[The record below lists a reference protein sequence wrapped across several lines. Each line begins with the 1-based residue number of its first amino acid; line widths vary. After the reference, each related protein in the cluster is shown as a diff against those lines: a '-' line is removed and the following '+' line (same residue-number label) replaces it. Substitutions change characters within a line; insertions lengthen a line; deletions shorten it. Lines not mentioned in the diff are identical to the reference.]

1 MIGMSLLTKKWPD
14 WRRRVPLVLITCGA
28 LLLAFVGNEYWSM
41 YREQARLEAEW
52 EQQNTIMPDA
62 SVPRVINDGLTR
74 VQISKI
80 DLDAIVVEGTSWKKL
95 RIGPGRIIATA
106 QPGEIGNSVITAHRD
121 TFFRHIYA
129 LNKGDEIVIRRNGEI
144 LRFAVTGKRIV
155 QPSDVSV
162 LRQTKEPTLTLITCY
177 PTYYIGPAP
186 ERLIVTAKL
195 LDRGPNLE
203 SAAQKATSVTP

>member
-1 MIGMSLLTKKWPD
+1 MSLLTHKWPD
-14 WRRRVPLVLITCGA
+14 LRRRVPLLLIAVGVF
-28 LLLAFVGNEYWSM
+28 LLALVGHEYWSM

-52 EQQNTIMPDA
+52 EQQNAVSPDT
-62 SVPRVINDGLTR
+62 SGPRVINDGLTR

-80 DLDAIVVEGTSWKKL
+80 DLDAIIVEGTSWKKL

-121 TFFRHIYA
+121 TFFRHIYE
-129 LNKGDEIVIRRNGEI
+129 LTKGDEILIRRNGEL
-144 LRFAVTGKRIV
+144 LRFAVTGKKIV
-155 QPSDVSV
+155 QPSDLSV

-195 LDRGPNLE
+195 QERGPNVE
-203 SAAQKATSVTP
+203 STAEKAVSVTP